1 MRLFAYGTLM
11 RGDGF
16 RAVLGLRADA
26 LAFRPAR
33 LDGWRRIW
41 NAYREEW
48 DGGVLNIERHPG
60 AHVWGVVVEGLGE
73 GDFAALDAQEATH
86 LPRERVFVEL
96 ETGEPVEAETYW
108 QRRGTHRGATS
119 QRYEAVVLERAR
131 AAGPRVLDNLATASV
146 DATGEPRRL

>member
-11 RGDGF
+11 TADGF
-16 RAVLGLRADA
+16 RDVLGLRTDT
-26 LAFRPAR
+26 LAFRQAR

-96 ETGEPVEAETYW
+96 ETGESVEAETYW
-108 QRRGTHRGATS
+108 QRRGSHHGPVS
-119 QRYEAVVLERAR
+119 PRYEAAVLERAR
-131 AAGPRVLDNLATASV
+131 VAGPRVLDSVRTASV
-146 DATGEPRRL
+146 DATGAPRRL